1 MTIKDVLECGY
12 FDGDDMRQ
20 RDYVVEIN
28 EERLKKWI
36 IQEKL
41 DLLDYPTSIEK
52 KILLYQNLEN
62 ELGKNVEYDTF
73 TVKLV

>member
-1 MTIKDVLECGY
+1 MTVKDILICGY
-12 FDGDDMRQ
+12 FDGDDIRQ
-20 RDYVVEIN
+20 KDYVVEID
-28 EERLKKWI
+28 EKKLKEWI

-52 KILLYQNLEN
+52 KILLYQDLEN
-62 ELGKNVEYDTF
+62 ELGKNVKYDTF